1 MILLLRALARLVGF
15 LLTVLLAVAGLA
27 VAVFCIQ
34 GGKSGLSLPKLAE
47 LVQLPALS
55 RSVDTLLRSA
65 EASGPTAL
73 VTALS
78 GAGAILLGLALL
90 IGALVARRER
100 LLTIAD
106 GDKGR
111 LGVRRR
117 ALAQIAVAQVEQSRE
132 ALHAKASVR
141 PARRGKGGRL
151 RVTSYHP
158 ETVSD
163 KAAVTAADGQ
173 LRSLAQELSL
183 RVRARGRV
191 PRRGQRRVG

>member
-1 MILLLRALARLVGF
+1 MIFVLRALTRLVGF
-15 LLTVLLAVAGLA
+15 LLTVLLALAGLA
-27 VAVFCIQ
+27 VAIFCIQ
-34 GGKSGLSLPKLAE
+34 GATSTLSLPKLAE
-47 LVQLPALS
+47 LIQLPALS

-65 EASGPTAL
+65 EASGPVAL

-78 GAGAILLGLALL
+78 GAGAILLGVALL

-100 LLTIAD
+100 LLTITD
-106 GDKGR
+106 GETGR
-111 LGVRRR
+111 VAVRRR
-117 ALAQIAVAQVEQSRE
+117 TLAQIAVAQVEQSRE

-158 ETVSD
+158 ETVTD
-163 KAAVTAADGQ
+163 EAAATAAKHQ
-173 LRSLAQELSL
+173 LGALAEGLSL
-183 RVRARGRV
+183 RVRARAHV